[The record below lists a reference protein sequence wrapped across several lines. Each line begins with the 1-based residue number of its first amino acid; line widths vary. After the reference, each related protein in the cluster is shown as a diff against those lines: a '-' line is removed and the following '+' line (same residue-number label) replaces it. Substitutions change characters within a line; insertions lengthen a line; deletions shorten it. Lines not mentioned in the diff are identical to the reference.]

1 MDANKYIGSVTVSL
15 VNYPLTTS
23 KEFSFDVTVYSASIT
38 QIKN

>member
-15 VNYPLTTS
+15 VNYPLATS
-23 KEFSFDVTVYSASIT
+23 SFSFDVTVYSASIT